1 MAKTVFDAL
10 TASSRVYID
19 TNIFIY
25 FLERAPQ
32 FFEQVKNLFEHID
45 VVGAQLLTSEITV
58 AECIYRPSQLDD
70 QRLIRAYE
78 LLFEE
83 SNEVDLV
90 PLDGLLAKQA
100 ALHGSQIGLK
110 LIDSIHLVSALQ
122 SGCDYFVSSD
132 ARFKS
137 GPRLNVIQ
145 ILPD

>member
-1 MAKTVFDAL
+1 MDKSWAAI

-25 FLERAPQ
+25 FLERSPQ
-32 FFEQVKNLFEHID
+32 FFEPVKHLFEYID
-45 VVGAQLLTSEITV
+45 SVGAQLVTSEITV
-58 AECIYRPSQLDD
+58 AECIYRPSQLND
-70 QRLIRAYE
+70 QKLIGAYE
-78 LLFEE
+78 VLFEE

-100 ALHGSQIGLK
+100 AIYGSQVGLK

-122 SGCDYFVSSD
+122 SGCDTFVSSD

-137 GPRLNVIQ
+137 GPRLTVIQ
-145 ILPD
+145 ILPE